1 MTKIKICGIT
11 TYKDALFA
19 AEMGA
24 DMLGFNFFKRSPRYI
39 TPDAALAI
47 CDPLRAELGKA
58 CPLLVG
64 VFVNEVVGNISAVTI
79 KVGLDAAQLSGDES
93 DAMLL
98 ELRGIAFKAIKPPN
112 EALALD
118 DVDYYLQTFPNNE
131 RMPSLLVD
139 AYHPQLQGGTGIQV
153 SHDIAV
159 AVKEKVPRMM
169 LAGGLSPDNVA
180 EYVSAIEPWG
190 VDVASGVEQ
199 EGQPGIKDH
208 AMIKTFIEAVQFA

>member
-1 MTKIKICGIT
+1 MTKVKICGIT

-47 CDPLRAELGKA
+47 CDPLRDELGKQ
-58 CPLLVG
+58 CPVLVG
-64 VFVNEVVGNISAVTI
+64 VFVNEVVGNISAITI

-93 DAMLL
+93 DAMLA
-98 ELRGIAFKAIKPPN
+98 ELRGIGFKAIKPASKAT
-112 EALALD
+112 ALE
-118 DVDYYLQTFPNNE
+118 DVEYYTRSFPHNE
-131 RMPSLLVD
+131 RLPSLLVD
-139 AYHPQLQGGTGIQV
+139 AYHPQLHGGTGEPV
-153 SHDIAV
+153 NNDVAL
-159 AVKEKVPRMM
+159 AVKERVPRMM

-180 EYVSAIEPWG
+180 ERVSAVEPWG
-190 VDVASGVEQ
+190 VDVASGVEP

-208 AMIKTFIEAVQFA
+208 AMVKTFIEAVQFA